1 MFGETDP
8 GWVSMADWLGYEKKA
23 IRTAGEYPPFLEARA
38 FVHTLEV
45 KDHSICNLLNH
56 LYIYV
61 VEDPYL
67 RLYNPLHPL

>member
-45 KDHSICNLLNH
+45 KGFIYNLIKS
-56 LYIYV
+56 YI
-61 VEDPYL
+61 DI
-67 RLYNPLHPL
+67 